1 MSTLHIEHP
10 ISDFTTWK
18 AAFDRFAPVRLQSG
32 VRGHRIQRPVS
43 DPHYIVLDLDFD
55 NPAKARRSSSFCKQ
69 ESGLLRRTPPPWPAI
84 LGPRSWNPSKVD
96 ERHWARSGPVQRW
109 RTGAARLGHPRR
121 RLHHPART
129 GAPTR
134 FPASC
139 SGNVNV
145 SPDAVSP
152 TAA

>member
-43 DPHYIVLDLDFD
+43 DPHYIVFDLDFD
-55 NPAKARRSSSFCKQ
+55 GPAEAAAFLEFLQK
-69 ESGLLRRTPPPWPAI
+69 ESGPLRRTPPLWRAI

-96 ERHWARSGPVQRW
+96 EG
-109 RTGAARLGHPRR
+109 GH
-121 RLHHPART
+121 
-129 GAPTR
+129 
-134 FPASC
+134 
-139 SGNVNV
+139 
-145 SPDAVSP
+145 D
-152 TAA
+152 

>member
-55 NPAKARRSSSFCKQ
+55 SPAKAAAFLEFLQTSVWSSPENSPALA
-69 ESGLLRRTPPPWPAI
+69 GDPRTAI
-84 LGPRSWNPSKVD
+84 LESVES
-96 ERHWARSGPVQRW
+96 Q
-109 RTGAARLGHPRR
+109 
-121 RLHHPART
+121 
-129 GAPTR
+129 
-134 FPASC
+134 
-139 SGNVNV
+139 
-145 SPDAVSP
+145 
-152 TAA
+152 